1 MESMQQDAAADSSW
15 GPLLKAAELQAA
27 GSKERLFA
35 ALYSELHHLAEKQLR
50 RNAGIAISPTTLLHE
65 TYLGVSRAD
74 AEFPDRARFLAYASR
89 VMRNLIIDFARRRQ
103 AEKRGGGFQF
113 TQLRED
119 LVAAP
124 ADAAADADA
133 LARLSDALDE
143 LARVDAGLAE
153 LVDLKYFCGFSVAEV
168 AALRGVSERTIER
181 DWQKARTAL
190 YDALN
195 EPPSA

>member
-1 MESMQQDAAADSSW
+1 MRQDAADESSW
-15 GPLLKAAELQAA
+15 GPLFKAAERQSA

-35 ALYSELHHLAEKQLR
+35 ALYNELHRLAERQLR
-50 RNAGIAISPTTLLHE
+50 RNAGVSISPTTLLHE
-65 TYLGVSRAD
+65 TYLGVSQGD
-74 AEFPDRARFLAYASR
+74 AEFPDRSRFLAYASR

-113 TQLRED
+113 TQLREEIIE
-119 LVAAP
+119 AR
-124 ADAAADADA
+124 ADPAADADG
-133 LARLSDALDE
+133 LARLAEALDE

-168 AALRGVSERTIER
+168 AALRGVSERTVER

-190 YDALN
+190 YAVLN
-195 EPPSA
+195 ESAPT